1 MPSWSYSLGDEGF
14 RILPEIF
21 YIFFQLS
28 NSMMRLFHN
37 HFGCLLAA
45 VSQGLYY
52 DVDAFLKTALLSA
65 AY

>member
-1 MPSWSYSLGDEGF
+1 MPFWSYSLGDEVF
-14 RILPEIF
+14 RILPEISTS
-21 YIFFQLS
+21 FFQLS
-28 NSMMRLFHN
+28 DFMMRLFHN

-45 VSQGLYY
+45 VCQGLYY